1 MGLDF
6 TICKVKTPSVSRVQG
21 GCESSQERGERKVT
35 WEGAG
40 EGRGCCSP
48 WQHNPGTPQILPL
61 ASDPLLRKDQSTVV
75 AAGGGW
81 HAKAGIPSPTFYLVE
96 WVT

>member
-1 MGLDF
+1 M
-6 TICKVKTPSVSRVQG
+6 KTPSVSRVQG
-21 GCESSQERGERKVT
+21 GCESSQEREERKVT

-40 EGRGCCSP
+40 EGRGC

-81 HAKAGIPSPTFYLVE
+81 HAKAGILSPTFYLVE